1 MGDEHMNVGSPK
13 RLLIAALLVLACGPA
28 SAVIVLLAP
37 GDTVDFNSDSTDDL
51 LALDAGSVT
60 SIREQNGTLLAKL
73 ADQSPGT
80 GWDDVT
86 LSLAQGLNY
95 ASGASG
101 GEVPQSFPGVFD
113 DIFIYK
119 TPDENF
125 YKLRDQGPNNSSGIT
140 VEWEFVGSGAPPPPT
155 ASFTFESFDI
165 VADFTDTSTGAPAS
179 WDWDFGDG
187 NTSTGQNPTHVYAG
201 AGTFNVCLIA
211 SNAGGDSPQVCQNVT
226 ITEETSTTVGQG
238 LGLDLDNDGLDD
250 ILVEADAGCGA
261 GIPNRFAPQ
270 NSAQAGALL
279 QDYRT
284 VVLADAQGA
293 TLSTNAFCHPE
304 ADFETTMVVNSSN
317 GFTYKVWT
325 PENDPGGVR
334 FVFELLG
341 TPPTPPTAAFTF
353 STLDLI
359 ADFTDQSTGV
369 VTSWD
374 WDFGDGDSASSPNV
388 THVYAGA
395 GTFTVCLT
403 VANAGGASAPS
414 CQDVTVAEVPSSNI
428 VSGAGIDLDGDGLD
442 DLLTELTGC
451 GGIHQFAV
459 QNGSQRAAISKFYPD
474 VVLNDAQTASYDSM
488 SFCHPAVDPDNTIL
502 VITSNNRFVK
512 AWTPENDTSGVRM
525 QFEDLGGVTPTA
537 DLAITLNDSVDP
549 VVAGDTLVMT
559 AEVSNN
565 GTFTAENIS
574 ISFNFPAEL
583 TPVSTSGCAEDPGG
597 TPTCNLGSL
606 TSGQSTTVDVN
617 LNIDPGASGQI
628 SSSATVSSTTQDPV
642 PSNNTTQENTLAV
655 AEVELALDKTSDS
668 FFTPTGGTITYL
680 IRVENTG
687 TSDAVGAQVVDTAPP
702 RLGSLSWTC
711 TPSPGSACTASGS
724 GSINELVTVVTGGSV
739 DFSLQGS
746 LLDNLP
752 EPITNTATVTAPAN
766 ATETVTSD
774 NTDSDTDIVA
784 LFADGLESVEPD

>member
-1 MGDEHMNVGSPK
+1 MNAGSLK
-13 RLLIAALLVLACGPA
+13 RLLLTALLVLACGPA
-28 SAVIVLLAP
+28 AAVIVLLAP
-37 GDTVDFNSDSTDDL
+37 GDTIDFNTDSSSDL
-51 LALDAGSVT
+51 EALAAGGVT
-60 SIREQNGTLLAKL
+60 AIREQNGTLLAKL

-86 LSLAQGLNY
+86 LSLVQGLNY
-95 ASGASG
+95 ASGAVD

-125 YKLRDQGPNNSSGIT
+125 YKLRDQGPNNTSGIS
-140 VEWEFVGSGAPPPPT
+140 VEWEFVDSGAPPPPT
-155 ASFTFESFDI
+155 AGFTFDSFDV
-165 VADFTDTSTGAPAS
+165 VAEFTDTSTGLPAS

-187 NTSTGQNPTHVYAG
+187 GSSTSQNPTHVYAG

-226 ITEETSTTVGQG
+226 ITEEASTAVDQG
-238 LGLDLDNDGLDD
+238 FGLDLDNDALDD
-250 ILVEADAGCGA
+250 ILVKADAGCGA
-261 GIPNRFAPQ
+261 GSPNRFTPQ

-293 TLSTNAFCHPE
+293 TFSTNAFCHPE

-325 PENDPGGVR
+325 PENEPGGVR

-341 TPPTPPTAAFTF
+341 EPPDPPIAAFTF
-353 STLDLI
+353 STIDLI
-359 ADFTDQSTGV
+359 ADFADQSTGV

-374 WDFGDGDSASSPNV
+374 WDFGDGGSASSPNV
-388 THVYAGA
+388 THNYASA
-395 GTFTVCLT
+395 NTYAVCLT

-414 CQDVTVAEVPSSNI
+414 CQDVTVTEVPSSSI
-428 VSGAGIDLDGDGLD
+428 ASGAGIDMDGDGVD
-442 DLLTELTGC
+442 DLLTELTAC
-451 GGIHQFAV
+451 GGIHQFTV
-459 QNGSQRAAISKFYPD
+459 QNGSQRAAINTFYPD
-474 VVLNDAQTASYDSM
+474 VVLADAQTASYDTLP
-488 SFCHPAVDPDNTIL
+488 FCHPAADPDTTIL

-512 AWTPENDTSGVRM
+512 AWTPENDGAGVRM

-537 DLAITLNDSVDP
+537 DLTISLSDNTDP
-549 VVAGDTLVMT
+549 VVAGDSLVMS
-559 AEVSNN
+559 AEVTNN

-583 TPVSTSGCAEDPGG
+583 TPVSTNGCAEDPSG

-606 TSGQSTTVDVN
+606 TTGQSTTVDVN

-642 PSNNTTQENTLAV
+642 ASNNNAQENTVAV
-655 AEVELALDKTSDS
+655 AEVELSLDKTSGS
-668 FFTPTGGTITYL
+668 FSTPTGGTITYL
-680 IRVENTG
+680 IRIENTG

-724 GSINELVTVVTGGSV
+724 GSINELVTVATGGSV
-739 DFSLQGS
+739 DFRLQGT

-752 EPITNTATVTAPAN
+752 EPITNSATVNAPPG
-766 ATETVTSD
+766 ATELVTSD
-774 NTDSDTDIVA
+774 NTDSDTDIVG
-784 LFADGLESVEPD
+784 LFADGLESSEPD